1 MFFFQLKK
9 MGVILEILT
18 RHRRWLLALTVVG
31 VFGIIFGGTSLSVF
45 GPLIAVDRQTIACLS
60 DGTCLPLRLGRLQ
73 IDQLD
78 NENITHLLDCTAD
91 GSCIGGNVSVQSLTT
106 GTFTCTGTDLECY
119 GLRIKRINNIDPDV
133 NLNFGIGSGQNIQV
147 DPGVNSVTVRTT
159 DAVSVMQ
166 FSVSGAAMLGLNTS
180 CMKPLLPSC
189 YDISGQQCSTPLGNN
204 CLPSIATFDTVIAN
218 NLILLNGSVAVAPAD
233 LNTTT
238 LSVETLVAK
247 DVILTESMTCSN
259 SSIVAQSCLNLGGY
273 SCPFG
278 EPLADSCFPANM
290 TFYDAAITHEI
301 SLNLVQCLGPPMP
314 SACFPTLTGDVT
326 GNIPTTYLSAIQGTP
341 LVTGNVSAYDVLALV
356 GTQWVNAP
364 SSPLNVPDAYMRRDA
379 FGNAS
384 ANVVTTQSVQSID
397 AGQCLGVGRA
407 QPKTDLAA
415 ITATTYLFDRD
426 SYYGSNDTVYVY
438 DMNTGTRVLPS
449 LGNIISFNDYT
460 FGLDGHL
467 WAVNAARNQLHVF
480 STFPSS
486 MSSTLVCSIT
496 GTTYAR
502 LLGFASDGRA
512 IVIDAFPYPLTS
524 LYLID
529 LNTCV
534 KTLITINVPAF
545 SLYTAYRDTVYI
557 LSADTTTPTTNL
569 WAIDNVLALSGTQR
583 FIGSTR
589 IRSQVNTLYG
599 PPDQFFPVCYKGAMR
614 LFVTGG
620 SGPVF
625 TALIDP
631 YAQANVMPAVGLN
644 TDTLN
649 YAGWFYLAPSN
660 PFECSPPLPQPAAA
674 CLDGSVDANGHDIR
688 NISVAYVTEIRSN
701 EFRKGL
707 GNGQANVTIP
717 DRLVL
722 LEDITFGNDT
732 TLSRP
737 QKGRI
742 QTGGDFVAR
751 GHYIVEPYALP
762 TAVAG
767 AAAGTSPTLTVASNS
782 NDCKMQISLTTGTA
796 TPSND
801 ILFTVTYAKPFQ
813 YNITKGVVFSP
824 ANANAVGANVY
835 VDGATESLTSFIF
848 RVTSPSLAIS
858 TLFMWNFQAC
868 A

>member
-1 MFFFQLKK
+1 
-9 MGVILEILT
+9 MGSATVLRILN
-18 RHRRWLLALTVVG
+18 RHRGWLLAVTVVAILG
-31 VFGIIFGGTSLSVF
+31 LIFGGTGISVF
-45 GPLIAVDRQTIACLS
+45 APLIATDRATIRCLS
-60 DGTCLPLRLGRLQ
+60 DGSCAPTQVGRMQ
-73 IDQLD
+73 IDFLD
-78 NENITHLLDCTAD
+78 NANITHLLDCTQD
-91 GSCIGGNVSVQSLTT
+91 GSCLGGNATFFNVTAEV
-106 GTFTCTGTDLECY
+106 FTCTGNDLECY
-119 GLRIKRINNIDPDV
+119 GERIKTINLIGPSLPS
-133 NLNFGIGSGQNIQV
+133 LNFDMLSGQNIMI
-147 DPGVNSVTVRTT
+147 DPLLHGVSVRTT

-166 FSVSGAAMLGLNTS
+166 FSVSGATMLGMNTS

-204 CLPSIATFDTVIAN
+204 CFPSIATFDTLIAN
-218 NLILLNGSVAVAPAD
+218 NLILLNGTTIPVAEI
-233 LNTTT
+233 NTTN
-238 LSVETLVAK
+238 LAINTLVAQ
-247 DVILTESMTCSN
+247 DIILTDSMTCSN

-314 SACFPTLTGDVT
+314 LGCFPFLSGDVT
-326 GNIPTTYLSAIQGTP
+326 GTLNGTYISALQGVPVSTSPTPFAH
-341 LVTGNVSAYDVLALV
+341 DVLSVNNV
-356 GTQWVNAP
+356 GQWTNWP
-364 SSPLNVPDAYMRRDA
+364 SNPLNVPDAFVRRDGS
-379 FGNAS
+379 GNAS
-384 ANVVTTQSVQSID
+384 VNVMTTYSLQSINS
-397 AGQCLGVGRA
+397 GQCVGVGRQ
-407 QPKTDLAA
+407 QPKTDLAY
-415 ITATTYLFDRD
+415 ITQPVYLFDRD
-426 SYYGSNDTVYVY
+426 SYYGVNDTVYVF
-438 DMNTGTRVLPS
+438 DLNTGTRVLPA

-467 WAVNAARNQLHVF
+467 WALNAARNQLHVF

-496 GTTYAR
+496 GTTRAT

-512 IVIDAFPYPLTS
+512 IVIDAFPYPLSS

-545 SLYTAYRDTVYI
+545 SLFTAYRDTVYI
-557 LSADTTTPTTNL
+557 LSADSTTPTTNL
-569 WAIDNVLALSGTQR
+569 WAIDNVLSLSGTQR

-589 IRSQVNTLYG
+589 ARSQVNTLYG

-625 TALIDP
+625 TALLDP
-631 YAQANVMPAVGLN
+631 YAEGNVMPAVGLN

-649 YAGWFYLAPSN
+649 YAGWFYMAPSN
-660 PFECSPPLPQPAAA
+660 PFECEILPQPAST
-674 CLDGSVDANGHDIR
+674 CLDGAVEANGHELR
-688 NISVAYVTEIRSN
+688 NVSVAYVTEIRGNS
-701 EFRKGL
+701 FRKGL
-707 GNGQANVTIP
+707 GNGSANVTIP

-751 GHYIVEPYALP
+751 GHFVGEPYVAP
-762 TAVAG
+762 TVAAG
-767 AAAGTSPTLTVASNS
+767 AGAGTSPTLSMTANS
-782 NDCKMQISLTTGTA
+782 NDCKMQVSLTTGTA
-796 TPSND
+796 TPNNA
-801 ILFTVTYAKPFQ
+801 ILFTVTYGKPFQ
-813 YNITKGVVFSP
+813 YNITKGVVFAP
-824 ANANAVGANVY
+824 ANANAVGAPVY
-835 VDGATESLTSFIF
+835 VDGATESLTSFVF

-858 TLFMWNFQAC
+858 TAYIWNFQAC
-868 A
+868 V